1 MVAEEWAKGLLQ
13 LLTLRRINVNNN
25 NRDSLANDIQCVK
38 ESVEWHIILLPCYF
52 HQRAHSTEETP
63 TMIGA
68 MLVERCVMAFGEEG
82 SMQSCC
88 QRDVVISWKMYYFH
102 QEAHM
107 TKRLNNRSNAYLLR
121 WIGTTEIVREWCWY
135 VKDLIHAVPKTHLFN
150 PAPSQKNASC
160 TQLLRQ
166 TGTTEIIVKGKISIC
181 KRITTC
187 STKDSPQKAHSTVET
202 CAIAVSSTTKE
213 HATRHIAR
221 EEGNW
226 GIAKENALLPTN
238 HTWRD
243 SDDKSHEDG
252 TCVNH
257 SIET

>member
-1 MVAEEWAKGLLQ
+1 MLSSLKVWWWQRSEPRGCWQ
-13 LLTLRRINVNNN
+13 LLTLKRINVNSN

-68 MLVERCVMAFGEEG
+68 MLVARCVMAFGKEG

-107 TKRLNNRSNAYLLR
+107 TKRLNDRSNAYLFR
-121 WIGTTEIVREWCWY
+121 WTGTTEIVREWCWY

-150 PAPSQKNASC
+150 PAPSQEDASC

-166 TGTTEIIVKGKISIC
+166 KGTTEIIVKGMISV
-181 KRITTC
+181 
-187 STKDSPQKAHSTVET
+187 DM
-202 CAIAVSSTTKE
+202 
-213 HATRHIAR
+213 
-221 EEGNW
+221 
-226 GIAKENALLPTN
+226 
-238 HTWRD
+238 
-243 SDDKSHEDG
+243 
-252 TCVNH
+252 
-257 SIET
+257 